1 MNKDRPTNAGLKML
15 FPNPPNTNFPK
26 KIETK
31 DPIATT
37 YKGVPIGNVKAKIT
51 DVIIGKPFLI
61 ILNCKKPYSEEAQ
74 DLKQELEKKY
84 KTTVI
89 TVNCEQLKM
98 EDINQMIQ
106 QLLYE
111 FPISEVEFFYSQMGR
126 NVVEGACN

>member
-1 MNKDRPTNAGLKML
+1 ML

-61 ILNCKKPYSEEAQ
+61 CSNTFVLWIKPHTASVATP
-74 DLKQELEKKY
+74 
-84 KTTVI
+84 TTI
-89 TVNCEQLKM
+89 ETT
-98 EDINQMIQ
+98 
-106 QLLYE
+106 
-111 FPISEVEFFYSQMGR
+111 
-126 NVVEGACN
+126 